1 MWRPARPNIAFFAAP
16 SVTRAGDLSGN
27 GPASDGDLSPLVS
40 VQTTGHN
47 CSGASEDSPSCCCP
61 RGLCTQQTAG
71 RCQQPSE
78 DGVIGL
84 Q

>member
-47 CSGASEDSPSCCCP
+47 CSGASEDSHHAAVHEGRVLNKL
-61 RGLCTQQTAG
+61 RGVVSSHLKMG
-71 RCQQPSE
+71 
-78 DGVIGL
+78 
-84 Q
+84 